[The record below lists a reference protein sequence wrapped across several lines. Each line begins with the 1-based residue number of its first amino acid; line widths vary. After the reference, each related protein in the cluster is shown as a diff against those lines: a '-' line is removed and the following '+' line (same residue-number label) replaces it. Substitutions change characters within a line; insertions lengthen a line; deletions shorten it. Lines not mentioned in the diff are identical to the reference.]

1 MSISVRD
8 VMTRDVITV
17 RPETPLKD
25 VARLLVE
32 YAISGVPVV
41 SPDGSV
47 LGVVSEADFLL
58 KEQAGGEAPR
68 HRPLASLFGDS
79 APTRE
84 RLEKVAAAT
93 AGEAMSSPAIAIE
106 ADQSVHEAADLMVR
120 RAVNRLPV
128 TDHRGLVGIVT
139 RADLVRA
146 YVRPDD
152 ELERAIRDEVLLRT
166 LWLDPDAFEVLVTQG
181 VARISGRVERRSTA
195 AAIERMA
202 ALVPGVVGVAA
213 EVEWEVDD
221 RDIQAPEPDYFSPF
235 VAPQR

>member
-1 MSISVRD
+1 MSMTVRD
-8 VMTRDVITV
+8 VMTHDVITV

-32 YAISGVPVV
+32 YGISGVPVV
-41 SPDGSV
+41 SPDGRV
-47 LGVVSEADFLL
+47 LGVVSEADFLV
-58 KEQAGGEAPR
+58 KEQGGETAR

-79 APTRE
+79 AATLA

-93 AGEAMSSPAIAIE
+93 AGDAMTAPPITIE
-106 ADQSVHEAADLMVR
+106 ADRSIHEAADLMTR
-120 RAVNRLPV
+120 HAVNRLPV

-146 YVRPDD
+146 YLRPDD

-166 LWLDPDAFEVLVTQG
+166 LWLDPSTFAVAVTQG

-202 ALVPGVVGVAA
+202 AMVPGVVGVAA
-213 EVEWEVDD
+213 EIEWEVDD
-221 RDIQAPEPDYFSPF
+221 RDIHAPDRDYFSPF
-235 VAPQR
+235 AAPHR